1 MSARYV
7 PWTTACL
14 CALLLLDAASVA
26 LAQSQTTGEYYRT
39 CERLGFIPG
48 TMPMRRCIQQQR
60 AIDLDPMS
68 ALQELGSTGS
78 GTPQPPPG
86 ARRDQS
92 SQDRSIDQLIE
103 QSPESLLL
111 GPDHRPPGQ
120 GIYE

>member
-1 MSARYV
+1 MSAKCGPRIA
-7 PWTTACL
+7 ACL
-14 CALLLLDAASVA
+14 CALLLLEATGVT
-26 LAQSQTTGEYYRT
+26 LAQSLTTGEYYRT

-48 TMPMRRCIQQQR
+48 TTPMRRCIQQQR

-68 ALQELGSTGS
+68 ALQEFGSTGS

-111 GPDHRPPGQ
+111 GPDHRAPSQ